1 MPIHISGNNH
11 VRFHLTKI
19 FVSPEKLI
27 AIVESRGLIYELG
40 GWVIETAFRQLID
53 WLSVSDVPIKMAINL
68 SAKQIEDKR
77 FVYDLSLA
85 VSKYGI
91 GSSMLELEITE
102 SIAMEIHNN
111 LSKPWTN

>member
-27 AIVESRGLIYELG
+27 AIVESRG
-40 GWVIETAFRQLID
+40 LID